1 MFGDLF
7 EEDGDG
13 FSSTPGAGKPVK
25 GRECEPPPPRGK
37 VQLCGIKNQG
47 GTCYL
52 NSLIQTL
59 LFTPELRGEVK
70 TWRMFV
76 MFGAFTHDCLF

>member
-13 FSSTPGAGKPVK
+13 FSSSTPGTGVK

-37 VQLCGIKNQG
+37 IKLCGIKNQG

-59 LFTPELRGEVK
+59 MFTPEFRGKMGWEEIPYFI
-70 TWRMFV
+70 TI
-76 MFGAFTHDCLF
+76 

>member
-13 FSSTPGAGKPVK
+13 YMSTPGTGVK
-25 GRECEPPPPRGK
+25 GRESEPPPPRGK
-37 VQLCGIKNQG
+37 VKLCGIKNQG

-59 LFTPELRGEVK
+59 LFTPEFRGKMEGWK
-70 TWRMFV
+70 I
-76 MFGAFTHDCLF
+76 H